1 VKLIIDSKIIYTNMK
16 RLFYVLSVVFASL
29 YVISCTPEDDPEPIP
44 LRDFATQYAD
54 DKAKIEEYLQNHYIE
69 TVTVNP
75 GQADDMNIKL
85 TKIPVGGTQTSI
97 WNQTT
102 YPLQFVNVEK
112 DGITYKLYYLKMRE
126 GSGPNTKSPC
136 NFDNVLTAYQGYLLD
151 DTVFETNNNPQT
163 FFNLGSVIR
172 GWSEVFPKF
181 KTGSYTSN
189 TNGTLSFFDFGAGV
203 LFIPSGLAYYN
214 NATGSIPAYSPLIFN
229 IKLMEVQRIDH
240 DGDGVFSFLEDINGD
255 GYLRDN
261 DTTFEDDT
269 DQDGTPNFLDVDDDG
284 DNYLTRNEL
293 KKPDGTY
300 HTFES
305 VPSCS
310 GQTTKRHLNANCKPP
325 YLD

>member
-1 VKLIIDSKIIYTNMK
+1 MTSKIIYTNMK
-16 RLFYVLSVVFASL
+16 KLFYVLTAVFASI
-29 YVISCTPEDDPEPIP
+29 YIISCTPEDDPEPIA

-69 TVTVNP
+69 SVTVNP
-75 GQADDMNIKL
+75 GQEDDMNIKL
-85 TKIPVGGTQTSI
+85 TKIPVGGTQTSV
-97 WNQTT
+97 WNQTM

-112 DGITYKLYYLKMRE
+112 DGFTYKIYYLKMRE

-136 NFDNVLTAYQGYLLD
+136 NFDSVLTAYQGYLLD

-189 TNGTLSFFDFGAGV
+189 PNGTLSYFDFGAGV

-214 NATGSIPAYSPLIFN
+214 NATGNIPAYSPLIFN

-240 DGDGVFSFLEDINGD
+240 DGDGIFSYLEDINGD